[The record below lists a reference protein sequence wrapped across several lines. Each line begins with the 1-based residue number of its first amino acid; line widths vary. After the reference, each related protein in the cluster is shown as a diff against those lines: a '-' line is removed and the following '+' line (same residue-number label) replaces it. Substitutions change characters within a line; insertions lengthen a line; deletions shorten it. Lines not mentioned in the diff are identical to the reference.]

1 MTQTPAVP
9 APAPAKKSSLP
20 MIIAIIVAAIL
31 SLCCCIPG
39 ILNIVSPGVYTTTG
53 LTGNNTTGTISP
65 MFGVVCIGLAIV
77 PWVIPLIVIVVR
89 RNKK

>member
-1 MTQTPAVP
+1 MTETPA

-20 MIIAIIVAAIL
+20 MILAIIVAAIL

-39 ILNIVSPGVYTTTG
+39 ILNIVSPGVYNTTG
-53 LTGNNTTGTISP
+53 LMGQRSTGTISP
-65 MFGVVCIGLAIV
+65 IFGVICIGLAVI
-77 PWVIPLIVIVVR
+77 PWVIPLVVIIAR

>member
-1 MTQTPAVP
+1 MEPTPA
-9 APAPAKKSSLP
+9 APAKKSSLP

-39 ILNIVSPGVYTTTG
+39 ILNIVSPGVYNTTG
-53 LTGNNTTGTISP
+53 LMGDRSTGTISP
-65 MFGVVCIGLAIV
+65 LFGLICIGAAII
-77 PWVIPLIVIVVR
+77 PWIIPLVVIILR

>member
-1 MTQTPAVP
+1 MEPTTA
-9 APAPAKKSSLP
+9 APAKKSSLP

-39 ILNIVSPGVYTTTG
+39 ILNIVSPGVYNTTG
-53 LTGNNTTGTISP
+53 LMGQRTTGTISP
-65 MFGVVCIGLAIV
+65 IFGVICIGLA
-77 PWVIPLIVIVVR
+77 VIPWIIPLVVIIVR

>member
-1 MTQTPAVP
+1 MTPTPAP

-20 MIIAIIVAAIL
+20 MIIAIVVAAIL

-39 ILNIVSPGVYTTTG
+39 ILNIVSPGIYTTTG

-65 MFGVVCIGLAIV
+65 LFGVVCIGAAII
-77 PWVIPLIVIVVR
+77 PWIIPLVVIIVR